1 MTVGSAHGVAGR
13 PAVEDRRASKATSL
27 TDPQWEVALRLLAST
42 DDVALLC
49 HLHPDG
55 DALGSMLALA
65 IGLRDRGKRVVAS
78 WSDGVELPPTYR
90 MLPGRDMLVPPAEFP
105 TAPPLLITL
114 DSSSRERL
122 GDLEPTLAAAGAV
135 LVVDHHA
142 VGDGFGTH
150 HLVDDGA
157 AATAVVVEELLRRL
171 AVPLTADIA
180 TCLYTGL
187 TTDTGSFKYAST
199 TPAVHQLAARLLATG
214 IRHDVLSRQIWDS
227 NPVGYLRLLGT
238 VLNRAAMEP
247 AAAGGLGVIWSW
259 TTASD
264 LDEHR
269 LTMPEIEGFIDVIRT
284 ADTAEV
290 AVVLKGDHDG
300 TLKVS
305 TRSKGRIDVGAACA
319 ALGGGGHRFA
329 AGCTAKTGIAET
341 MAALTA
347 LLAGA
352 PHLPA

>member
-1 MTVGSAHGVAGR
+1 MTVRSADGR
-13 PAVEDRRASKATSL
+13 PFPRDRRASRATSL
-27 TDPQWEVALRLLAST
+27 TDSQWEVAIDLLEAA

-55 DALGSMLALA
+55 DALGSMLALGM
-65 IGLRDRGKRVVAS
+65 GLRDRGKRVVAS
-78 WSDGVELPPTYR
+78 WSDGVQLPPTYR
-90 MLPGRDMLVPPAEFP
+90 MLPGRDLLVRPRAFPA
-105 TAPPLLITL
+105 APGLLVTL

-122 GDLEPTLAAAGAV
+122 GALDVALDRAAAV

-150 HLVDDGA
+150 HLVDDTA

-171 AVPLTADIA
+171 GVPLSQDIA
-180 TCLYTGL
+180 TCLYIGL

-199 TPAVHQLAARLLATG
+199 TPAVHQLAARLLGTG
-214 IRHDVLSRQIWDS
+214 IRHDVISRQIWDS

-238 VLNRAAMEP
+238 VLTRAALER
-247 AAAGGLGVIWSW
+247 AAAGGLGAIWTW
-259 TTASD
+259 TTVAD

-305 TRSKGRIDVGAACA
+305 TRSKGRIDVGEVCA

-329 AGCTAKTGIAET
+329 AGFTSDADIAET
-341 MAALTA
+341 MGALSK
-347 LLAGA
+347 LLAEA
-352 PHLPA
+352 PHLPE